1 MIPIWILTVLF
12 YVSLAAAVAV
22 TVLIGWQYLRPQP
35 SAETTPLSEIEGA
48 SDEPAE
54 NG

>member
-1 MIPIWILTVLF
+1 MIPAWILTVLH

-22 TVLIGWQYLRPQP
+22 TALIGWQYLRPNRNDG
-35 SAETTPLSEIEGA
+35 STGTEGGQDD
-48 SDEPAE
+48 SAE